1 MSESS
6 SEQTEQSSSSGGEG
20 QQGIPDSALPE
31 DVRPAEDNPLA
42 DPDHVIGGGGDDE
55 DDPTS

>member
-6 SEQTEQSSSSGGEG
+6 SEQTGGDEP

-31 DVRPAEDNPLA
+31 DLRPAEDNPLA
-42 DPDHVIGGGGDDE
+42 DPDHEIGGSGDE
-55 DDPTS
+55 DDEAGS

>member
-1 MSESS
+1 MSESG
-6 SEQTEQSSSSGGEG
+6 SEQTEQSPSRDEG

-42 DPDHVIGGGGDDE
+42 DPNHEIGGGGGDDE